1 MPRPDRSVERRRELA
16 PVLARAFAELGYR
29 RATTVELAERCGVQ
43 EKALYRLWP
52 DKRAMFLAALD
63 QVFAESEAVWE
74 QLANVPAAGGAAAG
88 STAER
93 LLAHEAQ
100 HHGENRLYRILFA
113 GLSEADDP
121 LVREALGG
129 LYGRFQRLI
138 QAHVER
144 HRVPARTSRRARKR
158 AAELDPALTAWAIV
172 GLGTVANIGRELE
185 LLKARERARLLGEA
199 GARLLEEGL
208 PDRETGSRH
217 ARRDSEH

>member
-1 MPRPDRSVERRRELA
+1 MPRPDRSAERRRELA

-29 RATTVELAERCGVQ
+29 RTTTAALAERCGVQ

-74 QLANVPAAGGAAAG
+74 RLASERGKSG
-88 STAER
+88 SVAER

-100 HHGENRLYRILFA
+100 HHGEHRLYRILFA
-113 GLSEADDP
+113 GLSETDDP
-121 LVREALGG
+121 AIREALGA

-138 QAHVER
+138 QAQIER
-144 HRVPARTSRRARKR
+144 HRRGRTRAG
-158 AAELDPALTAWAIV
+158 ESDPALAAWAIV

-185 LLKARERARLLGEA
+185 LQTSRERTRLLGEVGARLLG
-199 GARLLEEGL
+199 GA
-208 PDRETGSRH
+208 P
-217 ARRDSEH
+217 

>member
-29 RATTVELAERCGVQ
+29 RATTAELAERCGVQ

-63 QVFAESEAVWE
+63 QVFAESEGVWE
-74 QLANVPAAGGAAAG
+74 ALAGGRERQG
-88 STAER
+88 SSAER
-93 LLAHEAQ
+93 LLAHEAE

-113 GLSEADDP
+113 GLSETDDP
-121 LVREALGG
+121 LVREALGA

-144 HRVPARTSRRARKR
+144 HRRGRRR

-185 LLKARERARLLGEA
+185 LLKTRERARLLGEA
-199 GARLLEEGL
+199 GTRLLGEGY
-208 PDRETGSRH
+208 
-217 ARRDSEH
+217 

>member
-29 RATTVELAERCGVQ
+29 RATTAELASRCGVQ

-63 QVFAESEAVWE
+63 QVFTESEAVWE
-74 QLANVPAAGGAAAG
+74 RLAGEARSGT

-93 LLAHEAQ
+93 LLAHEAE
-100 HHGENRLYRILFA
+100 HHGEHRLYRIVFA
-113 GLSEADDP
+113 GLSETDDP
-121 LVREALGG
+121 LIREALGA

-138 QAHVER
+138 RTHVEH
-144 HRVPARTSRRARKR
+144 HRRGHKR
-158 AAELDPALTAWAIV
+158 SSDLDPALAAWAIV

-185 LLKARERARLLGEA
+185 LLKARERARLLAEA
-199 GARLLEEGL
+199 GGRLLG
-208 PDRETGSRH
+208 RE
-217 ARRDSEH
+217 

>member
-1 MPRPDRSVERRRELA
+1 MPRPDRSAERRRELA

-29 RATTVELAERCGVQ
+29 RATTAELADRCGVQ

-74 QLANVPAAGGAAAG
+74 RLASTRGRGE

-93 LLAHEAQ
+93 LLAHEAE
-100 HHGENRLYRILFA
+100 HHGEHRLYRIVFA
-113 GLSEADDP
+113 GLSETDDP
-121 LVREALGG
+121 LIREALAG

-138 QAHVER
+138 QTQVER
-144 HRVPARTSRRARKR
+144 HRRGRRRA
-158 AAELDPALTAWAIV
+158 ADLDPALAAWAIV

-185 LLKARERARLLGEA
+185 LLKGRERAQLLAEA
-199 GARLLEEGL
+199 GARLLG
-208 PDRETGSRH
+208 GG
-217 ARRDSEH
+217 

>member
-1 MPRPDRSVERRRELA
+1 MPRPDRSPERRRELA
-16 PVLARAFAELGYR
+16 PALARAFAERGYR
-29 RATTVELAERCGVQ
+29 RATTAALAERCGVQ

-74 QLANVPAAGGAAAG
+74 ELASARGGSG

-93 LLAHEAQ
+93 LLAYEAE
-100 HHGENRLYRILFA
+100 HHGEHRLYRIVFA
-113 GLSEADDP
+113 GLSECDDP
-121 LVREALGG
+121 LIREALGA

-138 QAHVER
+138 QGHVER
-144 HRVPARTSRRARKR
+144 HRRGRKR
-158 AAELDPALTAWAIV
+158 AADLDPALAAWAIV

-199 GARLLEEGL
+199 GARLIGEG
-208 PDRETGSRH
+208 
-217 ARRDSEH
+217 

>member
-1 MPRPDRSVERRRELA
+1 MPRPDRSTERRRELT

-29 RATTVELAERCGVQ
+29 RATTAELAARCGVQ

-74 QLANVPAAGGAAAG
+74 ELASRRGEGA

-93 LLAHEAQ
+93 LLAHEAE
-100 HHGENRLYRILFA
+100 HHGENRLYRIIFA
-113 GLSEADDP
+113 GLSESDDP
-121 LVREALGG
+121 LIREALGA

-138 QAHVER
+138 QSQIER
-144 HRVPARTSRRARKR
+144 HRRGRRRA
-158 AAELDPALTAWAIV
+158 ADLDPALAAWGIV

-185 LLKARERARLLGEA
+185 LLKARERAQLLGQAGTRLLGK
-199 GARLLEEGL
+199 R
-208 PDRETGSRH
+208 
-217 ARRDSEH
+217 